1 MRIGYKILLVL
12 VIFILV
18 DCTSRNEK
26 VTILYWND
34 FHSFNVPYE
43 SRIKDNNR
51 VMLGGA
57 ATLKGYINKFKNENK
72 NVATVHAGDEFQ
84 GTPICSI
91 TEGMSQIRLLN
102 LIQPDV
108 FTLGNHEFD
117 YGLEA
122 LKKALSF
129 AQFPVISANIFDTEQ
144 GKPLVEPYF
153 IKQYGKIKIGYIGL
167 MTPYLKSLSLPEH
180 IRGLKLIE
188 PEKAASQYINEI
200 KDSVDLIV
208 VVSHMGVDQDSL
220 LASNVAGIDF
230 IIGGH
235 LHRALFDPMV
245 VNDVI
250 ICQAGSQGKYLGRLD
265 FEFDKKNKKIIRF
278 HSQLIPTIVDKV
290 QPDPLV
296 AAAVDSLEKIAG
308 EQLDIV
314 IGEIKTDWI
323 RSRNGESNIGNW
335 QTDVMREFA
344 GTDIAFQNSG
354 GIRKNILAGKITLR
368 DMWELNPFGN
378 YFLTFELT
386 GSELK
391 KSLERNASGRG
402 EYLQVSGLSYK
413 WNPNKPVGQRV
424 FVVKVNGKP
433 LIESKKYS
441 VCTNNFLIEHFYN
454 VFGFPKENREIKELN
469 VIDLD
474 VFIDAVK
481 KQKVISSKI
490 EGRIVEIK

>member
-1 MRIGYKILLVL
+1 MRSGNKLILAL
-12 VIFILV
+12 IIIILAG
-18 DCTSRNEK
+18 CNSPNEK
-26 VTILYWND
+26 FTILYWND

-43 SRIKDNNR
+43 SRLEGNNR

-57 ATLKGYINKFKNENK
+57 ATLKGYINKFNNENK

-117 YGLEA
+117 YGLAA
-122 LKKALSF
+122 LKKAISH

-144 GKPLVEPYF
+144 GKPFIEPYF
-153 IKQYGKIKIGYIGL
+153 IKQYGNLKIGYIGL

-188 PEKAASQYINEI
+188 PEKAARQYINEI
-200 KDSVDLIV
+200 RNNVDLIV
-208 VVSHMGVDQDSL
+208 IVSHMGVDQDST
-220 LASNVAGIDF
+220 LASNVPGIDI

-235 LHRALFDPMV
+235 LHATLFDPMV
-245 VNDVI
+245 VNNVI
-250 ICQAGSQGKYLGRLD
+250 ICQAGSQGKYLGHLE
-265 FEFDKKNKKIIRF
+265 FEFDKRKQKIVRF
-278 HSQLIPTIVDKV
+278 HSQLIPTLVDQV
-290 QPDPLV
+290 RPDPIV

-308 EQLDIV
+308 EQLDFV
-314 IGEIKTDWI
+314 IGELKTDWI
-323 RSRNGESNIGNW
+323 RNRNGESNVGNW
-335 QTDVMREFA
+335 QTDVMRNFS

-368 DMWELNPFGN
+368 DIWELNPFSN
-378 YFLTFELT
+378 YFITFELT

-391 KSLERNASGRG
+391 KTLERNSSGSG
-402 EYLQVSGLSYK
+402 EFLQVSGVKYK
-413 WNPNKPVGQRV
+413 WNPEKPTGQRV
-424 FVVKVNGKP
+424 YDIKVNGKP
-433 LIESKKYS
+433 LAEMKTYS

-454 VFGFPKENREIKELN
+454 VFGFPKGDRVMKELN
-469 VIDLD
+469 VIDRD

-481 KQKVISSKI
+481 KQQVISSKI
-490 EGRIVEIK
+490 ENRIVEIK